1 MVSKCIALCVLIC
14 CLMSPVV
21 SSDSEGSCMVCDEN
35 MFCTNEGVNP
45 CPAKSNSSFGSSL
58 ITDCKCA
65 IGHSGVDGGTCTE
78 CVLGSYKDVT
88 GNSSC
93 LFCANNTYSD
103 TTASSSCT
111 DCPENTSSNEIGGGK
126 GISDCVCDEGFT
138 RVDSICIACGAG
150 TYKTWIGDDACL
162 ECGVGTYSPS
172 IAATDP
178 ESCLSCPADS
188 VSSTGS
194 KTIGDC
200 ECAIGHERGSG
211 VGCVACAMGS
221 YKTDVGT
228 GGCTICPQD
237 TYADVQGASNCSSC
251 PASTTAGSGTESV
264 VGCSCI
270 PGYERTDDST
280 CQACAPNEYSRDPGP
295 NSCVP
300 CPAAHMSSPA
310 ASSGPEDCVCLE
322 GYSGNHLIGC
332 TLDTVSTT
340 TSTTTTTTSTTTTTT
355 STTTSSTPAP
365 AIYVPPQPNSAISFF
380 VSVELDVA
388 GVTNQIQTTYIQGLS
403 DLLGIDA
410 AIISIKS
417 VTELTHS
424 HGRRLLTPQSA
435 VATVITVPND
445 TVDSTIAGITYENI
459 EPALSVLGIPV
470 IAVSPPTVVQ
480 VNPTQRRPLAAAELR
495 LLSMMG
501 SCPCVV

>member
-1 MVSKCIALCVLIC
+1 MMVYKSIALCMLIC

-35 MFCTNEGVNP
+35 MYCSNEGIYA

-58 ITDCKCA
+58 ITDCKCQV
-65 IGHSGVDGGTCTE
+65 GHSGADGGDCIE

-111 DCPENTSSNEIGGGK
+111 DCPENTSGGGT
-126 GISDCVCDEGFT
+126 GISDCVCNAGFS

-150 TYKTWIGDDACL
+150 TYKTWIGNDACL

-178 ESCLSCPADS
+178 ETCISCPAGS

-200 ECAIGHERGSG
+200 ECAIGHEGGSG

-237 TYADVQGASNCSSC
+237 TYADVPGSKNCSSC
-251 PASTTAGSGTESV
+251 PMSTISAEGTESI
-264 VGCSCI
+264 GACSCI
-270 PGYERTDDST
+270 PGYFRTEDST
-280 CQACAPNEYSRDPGP
+280 CQICGP
-295 NSCVP
+295 NSYAAGGEAACSP
-300 CPAAHMSSPA
+300 CPAAHMSAPP
-310 ASSGPEDCVCLE
+310 ASSGPEDCVCVP
-322 GYSGNHLIGC
+322 GYSGDHLIGC
-332 TLDTVSTT
+332 TSHSTTT
-340 TSTTTTTTSTTTTTT
+340 TSTTVTTTTSTTTTTT
-355 STTTSSTPAP
+355 STTTSSTAAP
-365 AIYVPPQPNSAISFF
+365 AVYVPPQPNSAITFF

-410 AIISIKS
+410 AIISINS
-417 VTELTHS
+417 VTELANS

-435 VATVITVPND
+435 ITTVITVPND
-445 TVDSTIAGITYENI
+445 TVDSTISGITYENI
-459 EPALSVLGIPV
+459 EPALTVLGIPV
-470 IAVSPPTVVQ
+470 ISVSPPTVVQ
-480 VNPTQRRPLAAAELR
+480 VTPTQRRALTAGEQR
-495 LLSMMG
+495 ILSMLG